1 MGGFF
6 GPILLIFSPNGLVW
20 PTKQLWRG
28 DIWSF
33 LLHLFINTPYSRD
46 VALRALADSEGSA
59 PCYSQMSWN
68 WKFLVGSGTCYA
80 ARAVWS
86 ILLKWSRPP
95 RHLPPP
101 WARVPT
107 PQSSGFPVNFG
118 KKNKVE
124 VPRPI
129 SFVFVFVFESFFL
142 WVKYPKNCKI
152 FRCLLDNVVLLDSL
166 DMGDDDESPKYQLED
181 ILNRNW
187 KIKYKT
193 MKKTQFARI

>member
-1 MGGFF
+1 M
-6 GPILLIFSPNGLVW
+6 LK
-20 PTKQLWRG
+20 PTQGMWREV
-28 DIWSF
+28 
-33 LLHLFINTPYSRD
+33 R
-46 VALRALADSEGSA
+46 VLRRLG
-59 PCYSQMSWN
+59 QMSWN

-86 ILLKWSRPP
+86 ILLKWSRP

-118 KKNKVE
+118 KKNKVG

-129 SFVFVFVFESFFL
+129 PFVFVFVFESFFL

-152 FRCLLDNVVLLDSL
+152 SRCLLDNVVLLDSL

-187 KIKYKT
+187 KNKIWNNKKNNDKT
-193 MKKTQFARI
+193 MNKKCEKHHKEYSKNVNK